1 MGYYHEDY
9 NYSNVNR
16 FLEMNYKKFI
26 KNVACYPNK
35 LDKKD
40 FVFMNLA
47 FNNEEI
53 LHVILLVATIKM
65 RTQLT
70 YLSNAVY
77 DIVKNID

>member
-1 MGYYHEDY
+1 
-9 NYSNVNR
+9 
-16 FLEMNYKKFI
+16 MNCKKFI

-40 FVFMNLA
+40 FVLMNLA